1 MYNLPY
7 YKENDKQ
14 IVLQFI
20 HEHPFAFLTGC
31 SEKGEPVATQVPVFI
46 EEKEGKLFLT
56 GHVMRQ
62 TDHHKAFE
70 KNPNVLAVFT
80 SPHTYVSATWYSNP
94 HQASTWNYMSVHVK
108 GLLKFLDE
116 EGLINVLRKTTLHFE
131 NGNQQSST
139 VFDNLSKDYVNK
151 LIKAII
157 AFEIE
162 VTNIDNVFKLSQDR
176 DEESYNNIINK
187 LEDQGSDGKYITEE
201 MRKRKYQLFK
211 KESETKK

>member
-7 YKENDKQ
+7 YKENDSQ
-14 IVLQFI
+14 VVLQFI
-20 HEHPFAFLTGC
+20 HENPFAFLAGC

-46 EEKEGKLFLT
+46 EEKDGKLFLT
-56 GHVMRQ
+56 GHIMRQ

-80 SPHTYVSATWYSNP
+80 GQHTYVSATWYSNS

-108 GLLKFLDE
+108 GMLRFLDE
-116 EGLINVLRKTTLHFE
+116 EGLINVLKKTSLHFE
-131 NGNQQSST
+131 NDNLESST
-139 VFDNLSKDYVNK
+139 IYDNLSRDYTDK
-151 LIKAII
+151 LIKAIV

-176 DEESYNNIINK
+176 DEKSYYNIIEK
-187 LEDQGSDGKYITEE
+187 LEKQGSNAKYIAKE
-201 MRKRKYQLFK
+201 MKKREGRFSK
-211 KESETKK
+211 KD